1 MAEIFFFNFVF
12 LGRALM
18 LTAATGLLLDGPIKS
33 INYNIEQIINS
44 LSCMYNEMSLMAC
57 RFQVQFESILEEV
70 KYVLEGKKIQCS
82 KI

>member
-1 MAEIFFFNFVF
+1 
-12 LGRALM
+12 M

-44 LSCMYNEMSLMAC
+44 LSCMYNEMSVMAC
-57 RFQVQFESILEEV
+57 RFQVQFESILTEV
-70 KYVLEGKKIQCS
+70 QYVLEGKKIQCG